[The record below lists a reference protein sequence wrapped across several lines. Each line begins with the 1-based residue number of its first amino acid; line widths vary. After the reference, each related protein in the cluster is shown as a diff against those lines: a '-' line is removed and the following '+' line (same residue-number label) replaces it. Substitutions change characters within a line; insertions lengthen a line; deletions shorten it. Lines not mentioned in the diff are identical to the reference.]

1 MAAKRRRRR
10 PNPVIGARGS
20 RRRVWVAVAGFAAL
34 ALVLALVGLVGHDPV
49 WLRTA
54 LLIGVVSA
62 VWGVYA
68 AVVRP

>member
-10 PNPVIGARGS
+10 PNPVLGSRGS
-20 RRRVWVAVAGFAAL
+20 RRRLWVGVAGFAAL
-34 ALVLALVGLVGHDPV
+34 AVVLALVGLLGDDPA

-54 LLIGVVSA
+54 LLMGVVAA
-62 VWGVYA
+62 VWAVYA